1 MSHGE
6 RKIRAQMTVAG
17 IVLLIAAAIWIFALA
32 HPMR

>member
-1 MSHGE
+1 V
-6 RKIRAQMTVAG
+6 TVAG